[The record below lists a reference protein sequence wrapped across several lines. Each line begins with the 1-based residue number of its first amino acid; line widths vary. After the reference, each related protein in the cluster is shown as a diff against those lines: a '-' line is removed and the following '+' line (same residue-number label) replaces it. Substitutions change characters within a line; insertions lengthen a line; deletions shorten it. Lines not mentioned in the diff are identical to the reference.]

1 MRSLVALLADA
12 SGAAGATSA
21 GAGAASATGAG
32 GAESSADG
40 GPALTGAESHAAQKE
55 LGAVERRMQKL
66 ERQTGALHTKLAEHD
81 QSDYVGLA
89 KITAELREVEGE
101 IESLEER
108 WLELSELLG

>member
-1 MRSLVALLADA
+1 RSPA
-12 SGAAGATSA
+12 SDTAAGPSA
-21 GAGAASATGAG
+21 AGESAL
-32 GAESSADG
+32 S
-40 GPALTGAESHAAQKE
+40 GPESHAAQKE

-66 ERQTGALHTKLAEHD
+66 EQRTTSLHSKLADHD

-89 KITAELREVEGE
+89 EITAQLREVESE